1 MVVQMATP
9 SLTELLKKK
18 VEQLPKYLSVTEL
31 PPRIEV
37 KLLAFAFKTDK
48 KGNEGAFITL
58 ETKEGAYIVQKYGKS
73 CYEPLLDAMEA
84 AGGEQYLRNN
94 YHVWIMD
101 KRGKSLNPRLY
112 PIPLEKPKK

>member
-1 MVVQMATP
+1 MATP
-9 SLTELLKKK
+9 SLTEVLKKK

-73 CYEPLLDAMEA
+73 CYEPLLNAIFA
-84 AGGEQYLRNN
+84 AGGEEYLRNN
-94 YHVWIMD
+94 YHTWIMD

-112 PIPLEKPKK
+112 PVPLEKPKK